1 MSRRAERVEA
11 DVAAARAGM
20 PWLGIGVS
28 LLGMTLLVVAAL
40 AIAPLREA
48 VGNALQGDTEAIRD
62 ELRELG
68 AGGLAI
74 VFGLTIVHTVVWYPT
89 EIVNTAA
96 GFVFGFWPAL
106 ALCLTGWVASG
117 VLGWLIGRS
126 AARPLLYR
134 LIGERRFRGAE
145 DLVERGGVPLLLAMR
160 LLPIV
165 PFALFSIAAGAARVP
180 IWRFV
185 WTSALG
191 YLPITALFVYFGS
204 RLDELSLSD
213 PALWIGVALLL
224 SLLLAAHWLSPKRR
238 PKRAAA
244 EAEEGT
250 REPERSSRTAV

>member
-1 MSRRAERVEA
+1 MSRPGEAIERDRAE
-11 DVAAARAGM
+11 ARGGT
-20 PWLGIGVS
+20 PWLGIALS
-28 LLGMTLLVVAAL
+28 LLGSLSLLAAAL
-40 AIAPLREA
+40 AIPPLREA
-48 VGNALQGDTEAIRD
+48 VGNALQGDTQAVRA
-62 ELRELG
+62 ELRSLG

-106 ALCLTGWVASG
+106 ALCLTGWVTSG

-126 AARPLLYR
+126 AARPVLYR
-134 LIGERRFRGAE
+134 LIGERRFRSAE
-145 DLVERGGVPLLLAMR
+145 ELVERGGIPLLLAMR

-191 YLPITALFVYFGS
+191 YLPLTALFVYFGS
-204 RLDELSLSD
+204 RLDELSLGD
-213 PALWIGVALLL
+213 PTLWIGVVVLL
-224 SLLLAAHWLSPKRR
+224 SLLFAAHWLSPRKRR
-238 PKRAAA
+238 PKG
-244 EAEEGT
+244 ESSPEST
-250 REPERSSRTAV
+250 PERRKTAA